1 MTSSTAKSCASRS
14 PLRPATTMRPFRTAM
29 ATAWFNDCGAYG
41 VVSTTT
47 SAPPPVASRT
57 LATTSCFSTS
67 IAASAPSSRASAS
80 LSASRPRPVMTTCFA
95 PAARAA
101 ITQQSPRCPAPRI
114 TTRSPGPVPGDRAG
128 PRQARRQRVEHHGDA
143 GGPPRVHLLHHRVRR
158 QVHALG
164 VAAPEVRRLADIGV
178 AVGAAAP
185 GTRARLPAPAR
196 LAVSAAVA
204 RAHGDPIALAHAPA
218 RRRLSAYL
226 FDDAERLVARDHGI
240 RGVILVLRLRAL
252 VLLVVAA
259 ADAARLDPRRP
270 VVGADRR
277 PRELARLE
285 RARLGEDD
293 GADGLTSRHRSSPPS
308 AR

>member
-80 LSASRPRPVMTTCFA
+80 LSASRP
-95 PAARAA
+95 
-101 ITQQSPRCPAPRI
+101 
-114 TTRSPGPVPGDRAG
+114 GPVPGDRAG

-196 LAVSAAVA
+196 LALSAAVA
-204 RAHGDPIALAHAPA
+204 RAHGHPIALAHAPA

-259 ADAARLDPRRP
+259 ADAARLDPQQR

-277 PRELARLE
+277 PRELACLE
-285 RARLGEDD
+285 RLGLRQDD
-293 GADGLTSRHRSSPPS
+293 RAH
-308 AR
+308 